1 MANKRDL
8 KRTINYITSELFA
21 ETVAASL
28 YNGKPTQED
37 VDGILSAI
45 VMINGDYISRVSHP
59 EPGITKGEYY
69 KKLTVDFNKQVSEII
84 DQISYQFFIVDRESR
99 IVRMTDD
106 VDIWIF
112 HHVQICFC
120 IFYHTSGS
128 IAWQMH
134 TCNSNVH
141 FRKHSLC

>member
-28 YNGKPTQED
+28 YNGKPSQED

-59 EPGITKGEYY
+59 EPGIKKAGQQCFRRECCDSGEF
-69 KKLTVDFNKQVSEII
+69 LVQ
-84 DQISYQFFIVDRESR
+84 
-99 IVRMTDD
+99 RMQT
-106 VDIWIF
+106 
-112 HHVQICFC
+112 
-120 IFYHTSGS
+120 
-128 IAWQMH
+128 
-134 TCNSNVH
+134 
-141 FRKHSLC
+141 LCGGAQ

>member
-28 YNGKPTQED
+28 YNGKPSQED

-59 EPGITKGEYY
+59 EPGIKKGEYY
-69 KKLTVDFNKQVSEII
+69 KKAHKRLQQADERNHRPDFKPGIILSSSE
-84 DQISYQFFIVDRESR
+84 
-99 IVRMTDD
+99 
-106 VDIWIF
+106 
-112 HHVQICFC
+112 
-120 IFYHTSGS
+120 SGNTP
-128 IAWQMH
+128 I
-134 TCNSNVH
+134 
-141 FRKHSLC
+141 

>member
-37 VDGILSAI
+37 ILSAI

-84 DQISYQFFIVDRESR
+84 DQISNL
-99 IVRMTDD
+99 
-106 VDIWIF
+106 
-112 HHVQICFC
+112 
-120 IFYHTSGS
+120 
-128 IAWQMH
+128 A
-134 TCNSNVH
+134 
-141 FRKHSLC
+141 

>member
-8 KRTINYITSELFA
+8 KRRINYITSELFA

-84 DQISYQFFIVDRESR
+84 DQISNL
-99 IVRMTDD
+99 
-106 VDIWIF
+106 
-112 HHVQICFC
+112 
-120 IFYHTSGS
+120 
-128 IAWQMH
+128 A
-134 TCNSNVH
+134 
-141 FRKHSLC
+141 

>member
-45 VMINGDYISRVSHP
+45 TSAAY
-59 EPGITKGEYY
+59 
-69 KKLTVDFNKQVSEII
+69 LTRN
-84 DQISYQFFIVDRESR
+84 RESR
-99 IVRMTDD
+99 RVNIIRNS
-106 VDIWIF
+106 
-112 HHVQICFC
+112 QS
-120 IFYHTSGS
+120 TSTS
-128 IAWQMH
+128 
-134 TCNSNVH
+134 
-141 FRKHSLC
+141 R